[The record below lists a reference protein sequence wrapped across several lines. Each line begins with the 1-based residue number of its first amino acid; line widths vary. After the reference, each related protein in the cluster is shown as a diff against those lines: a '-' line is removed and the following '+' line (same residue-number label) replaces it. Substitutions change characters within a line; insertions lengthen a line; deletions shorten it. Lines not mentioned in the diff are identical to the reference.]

1 MLENLSCCPAC
12 DGPRSELMFAELQD
26 RLFGVRGNWNLYRCS
41 ECGVAYLNPRLSP
54 DYLGEAYVHYF
65 THGGAPPTTGFR
77 ARLGDCYIGGSHG
90 RNPSSLSRCFVW
102 LVRTFA
108 PRRAESLDACLRT
121 LPPKNTGHRLLDLGC
136 GDGSYARMAQA
147 AGWKVTGL
155 ENDPAACRAARS
167 LGVSVVEA
175 AFPPAPL
182 PDGSFDVVRLHHVI
196 EHLHDPRAAL
206 REIFRLLAPGGLA
219 MVTTP
224 NLGAYGLEVFGRDWR
239 GLEPP
244 RHLVL
249 FTPAILNKL
258 LRELGF
264 AGVRL
269 ATSGNVSFY
278 FHYSYALAT
287 GLSPT
292 SDLPAEVET
301 KLHQATEIADP
312 NRSEAFTICAWK
324 PGRDP
329 AEVLCY

>member
-1 MLENLSCCPAC
+1 MWIILRTAVPRRRPDLGQGSETVTLEAVT
-12 DGPRSELMFAELQD
+12 A
-26 RLFGVRGNWNLYRCS
+26 
-41 ECGVAYLNPRLSP
+41 A
-54 DYLGEAYVHYF
+54 
-65 THGGAPPTTGFR
+65 TH
-77 ARLGDCYIGGSHG
+77 L
-90 RNPSSLSRCFVW
+90 LSRCFVW

-224 NLGAYGLEVFGRDWR
+224 NLGAYGLEIFGRDWR

-264 AGVRL
+264 AGIGP

-287 GLSPT
+287 GFVANVRPSCRSGNQT
-292 SDLPAEVET
+292 ASGHRD
-301 KLHQATEIADP
+301 HRSATVP
-312 NRSEAFTICAWK
+312 RH
-324 PGRDP
+324 
-329 AEVLCY
+329 